1 MKHIWLVLSML
12 ALANVLALA
21 GVLGW
26 LKATD
31 RLNSDRLE
39 KVRAIFAKPVGVEA
53 AELQA
58 IAVAQ
63 REGEEQARR
72 EEKLALPP
80 KPAAERIAEDRAAAE
95 LEMQQMLRRQR
106 EIDDL
111 GSQLLRRQADLDRR
125 EEELEARMLAFE
137 EQKKKYLE
145 IEGAAQFKA
154 ALATIEGLKS
164 REAKAMLEAMLGR
177 NLDDEVTAYL
187 TRMDERKR
195 AGIIAEFAK
204 EQPALAAEL
213 LERLRTRGVNN
224 VSGALSANAPATGE
238 ATADASTGGTSP

>member
-31 RLNSDRLE
+31 RLNGERVE

-63 REGEEQARR
+63 TASEEEAQRS
-72 EEKLALPP
+72 EKLAQPP

-111 GSQLLRRQADLDRR
+111 GSQLLRRQAELDRR
-125 EEELEARMLAFE
+125 EEELEARVLAFE

-154 ALATIEGLKS
+154 ALATLEGLKS

-177 NLDDEVTAYL
+177 NLEDEVTAYL

-204 EQPALAAEL
+204 EQPSLAAEL
-213 LERLRTRGVNN
+213 LERLRTRGVTDAE
-224 VSGALSANAPATGE
+224 GAASASVPATGE
-238 ATADASTGGTSP
+238 ATADASTGGNSP